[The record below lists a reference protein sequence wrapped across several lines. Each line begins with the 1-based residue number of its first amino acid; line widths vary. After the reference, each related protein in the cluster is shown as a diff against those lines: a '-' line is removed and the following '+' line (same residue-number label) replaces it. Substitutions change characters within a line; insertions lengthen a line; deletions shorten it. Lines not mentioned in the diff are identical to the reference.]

1 MNARITYESTVSAS
15 FKMVFTPSGD
25 VNMVA
30 TLSELAVALSRLEP
44 PPEANWE
51 CELDGDYIRVLAR
64 WRIPLS

>member
-1 MNARITYESTVSAS
+1 MPGMTFESTVSAS

-25 VNMVA
+25 VNMPA
-30 TLSELAVALSRLEP
+30 TLCELAVALSKLQP

-51 CELDGDYIRVLAR
+51 CEQDGDYIRVLAR